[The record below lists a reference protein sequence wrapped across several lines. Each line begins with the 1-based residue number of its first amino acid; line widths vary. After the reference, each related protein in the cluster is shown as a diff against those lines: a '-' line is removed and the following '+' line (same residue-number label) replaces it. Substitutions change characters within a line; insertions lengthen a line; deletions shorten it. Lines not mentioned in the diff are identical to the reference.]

1 MTDQN
6 QQLIKAI
13 AASIKRLNRV
23 VGSGAPKMVDSSGHT
38 PSQSSVLR
46 NLLERGP
53 LSSAELSQL
62 VLVTPAAITGI
73 VDRLEKKGLVE
84 RLPKGSDRR
93 VTRIALT
100 PAGVSQG
107 RSLLDPIEEKL
118 VAGLAHLETEQVAD
132 LSRGLL
138 QILALIETAEGPEAP
153 SKKGATEPPDS
164 DGGDTPT

>member
-118 VAGLAHLETEQVAD
+118 AAGLAHLETEQVAG
-132 LSRGLL
+132 LNRGLQ

-153 SKKGATEPPDS
+153 PKKGATEPPGS